1 MTDDGLRRPR
11 ARLGVATLAATF
23 GAAASIAAL
32 GGAAADGAPNG
43 ASERRAA
50 KTVRTLPTH
59 KKLVA
64 LTFDA
69 GSDTG
74 HTKLILRVLRREKVR
89 ASFGVTGRWV
99 EQNRKLT
106 RRIANRGHT
115 IINHTYSHSSWTGL
129 SAGSG
134 LDAKARRRELKR
146 TDRLVRKFTDTRTK
160 PWFRPPYGDFDAAAL
175 RLLAHRGYRYNVLWT
190 VDSGGTVGLSAGAI
204 VQRCLDQLRRGAIYL
219 LHVGSQS
226 QDGPALEPLINQLKR
241 RGYGFATIREELPS

>member
-11 ARLGVATLAATF
+11 ARLGVAALAATF

-74 HTKLILRVLRREKVR
+74 HTKLILRVLRREKVQ

-106 RRIANRGHT
+106 RRIAKRGHT

-219 LHVGSQS
+219 MHVGSQS

-241 RGYGFATIREELPS
+241 RGYGFATIREELPP

>member
-1 MTDDGLRRPR
+1 MTDGGLRRPR
-11 ARLGVATLAATF
+11 ARLGVAALAATF

-32 GGAAADGAPNG
+32 GGGAADGAPNG

-74 HTKLILRVLRREKVR
+74 HTKLILRVLRREKVQ

-106 RRIANRGHT
+106 RRIAKRGHT

-175 RLLAHRGYRYNVLWT
+175 RPPRLPLQRPLDRRLAARSACPPGRSCSAAWT
-190 VDSGGTVGLSAGAI
+190 SSVAARSTSCTSGAS
-204 VQRCLDQLRRGAIYL
+204 RRTG
-219 LHVGSQS
+219 
-226 QDGPALEPLINQLKR
+226 R
-241 RGYGFATIREELPS
+241 PSSR